1 MSSTWRT
8 LTHHVTHSRRTDLC
22 SPSSEPASGPEDV
35 ARAGA
40 ISDCFQTWSE
50 GQFRSG
56 IWFWVV
62 VLGLVCHGLFE
73 NRSEFDFFMKIM
85 LFSELIVLSF
95 RFVYVRENWLIRLLR
110 MMTHRWILLL
120 DCINSEKIVQCLTS
134 IMESIFVMFD
144 FITHANMF
152 NILIAQTL
160 QLINARFHV
169 AKTFM
174 IRIKISDF
182 VMKTM
187 STFILMPIW
196 DYRIVEFYRKI

>member
-1 MSSTWRT
+1 M
-8 LTHHVTHSRRTDLC
+8 
-22 SPSSEPASGPEDV
+22 
-35 ARAGA
+35 
-40 ISDCFQTWSE
+40 
-50 GQFRSG
+50 
-56 IWFWVV
+56 
-62 VLGLVCHGLFE
+62 
-73 NRSEFDFFMKIM
+73 
-85 LFSELIVLSF
+85 
-95 RFVYVRENWLIRLLR
+95 
-110 MMTHRWILLL
+110 LL

-187 STFILMPIW
+187 STFILMPI
-196 DYRIVEFYRKI
+196 